1 MFTRFFAITI
11 LVAVGFGAYSDGKR
25 ILTVWEGQSM
35 YVPRYMVFTKGVGV
49 AKEKLSSFENALRE
63 ARIAHLNLV
72 TVSSIFP
79 PHCNIIDIEKGI
91 DRLEPGEITHCVMA
105 REQINEP
112 GRRIVASIGLA
123 LPAERGRYGYL
134 SEHHGFGQTE
144 IEAGDYAEDL
154 AATMLAN
161 TLGIEFDADK
171 DYDERREVYKMS
183 GKIVKSQ
190 HTSQGALGAEGNLW
204 TTVVAAAIFV
214 K

>member
-1 MFTRFFAITI
+1 
-11 LVAVGFGAYSDGKR
+11 
-25 ILTVWEGQSM
+25 M
-35 YVPRYMVFTKGVGV
+35 YVPRYMFFTKGVGTD
-49 AKEKLSSFENALRE
+49 KEKLASFENALRD

-79 PHCNIIDIEKGI
+79 PYCKIIDIDNGLA
-91 DRLEPGEITHCVMA
+91 RLEAGEITHCVMA
-105 REQINEP
+105 RQQINEP
-112 GRRIVASIGLA
+112 GRRVVASIGLA
-123 LPAERGRYGYL
+123 LPAEAGRYGYL

-144 IEAGDYAEDL
+144 IEAGEYAEDL

-183 GKIVKSQ
+183 EKIVESQ
-190 HTSQGALGAEGNLW
+190 HTSQAALGAEGNLW
-204 TTVVAAAIFV
+204 TTVLASAIFV

>member
-1 MFTRFFAITI
+1 
-11 LVAVGFGAYSDGKR
+11 
-25 ILTVWEGQSM
+25 M
-35 YVPRYMVFTKGVGV
+35 YVPRYLFFTKGVGRD
-49 AKEKLSSFENALRE
+49 KEKLASFENALRD

-72 TVSSIFP
+72 MVSSIFP
-79 PHCNIIDIEKGI
+79 PYCKIIDIDNGSA
-91 DRLEPGEITHCVMA
+91 RLEAGEITHCVMA
-105 REQINEP
+105 KQQINEP

-123 LPAERGRYGYL
+123 LPAEAGRYGYL

-144 IEAGDYAEDL
+144 IEAGEYAEDL

-183 GKIVKSQ
+183 EKIVESQ
-190 HTSQGALGAEGNLW
+190 HTSQAALGAEGNLW
-204 TTVVAAAIFV
+204 TTVLAAAIFV